1 MWIKVQSIEEE
12 NYKRIDKGEINLK
25 EFRPSTKN
33 KRGKK

>member
-25 EFRPSTKN
+25 ELRLSTK
-33 KRGKK
+33 K